1 MATTNLAQAALEATR
16 QWAIEELET
25 ARLRVTNLRC
35 GGEAY
40 NTAVHAVEDLTRL
53 VDGIGYMLGEKDH
66 DFTIPQPN
74 AVAPPVEPVEDPQ
87 ELEVE
92 KIVALGEPA
101 QTVTYELS
109 EVRTKAK
116 EARDA
121 GVKLPEIW
129 KHFGGTKLSDVQPGQ
144 YGELMALLEEKMK
157 EMGA

>member
-1 MATTNLAQAALEATR
+1 MATTNLTQAALESTR
-16 QWAIEELET
+16 QWAIEELEA

-40 NTAVHAVEDLTRL
+40 NTAIRAIEELTSL
-53 VDGIGYMLGEKDH
+53 VDGISYALGEKQYTDPYPAP
-66 DFTIPQPN
+66 TE
-74 AVAPPVEPVEDPQ
+74 PPVEVPIEDPQ
-87 ELEVE
+87 ELEVQ

-129 KHFGGTKLSDVQPGQ
+129 KAFGGTKLSDVPATK
-144 YGELMALLEEKMK
+144 YGELMALLDEKMK